1 MPNTNTYTLS
11 QFDPNQ
17 EVFALDRTKEE
28 STAVIK
34 SFRPVQR
41 EGRGDRHWSYLVHFQ
56 CWSSRHDEWVDED
69 DISST
74 SASTCQDDDAAATCC
89 ETQTR
94 LTQVEEEQRAL
105 KDEVRAL
112 KEAEKVLLRRIEE
125 ESSRSY
131 KKRRSSSTRAAKTKT
146 EAATKKRKQPK
157 RDSGDI
163 SMRRNLLLSF
173 LVVSDNRQSD
183 DHGCGVIAR
192 RDIRK
197 GELFEDRV
205 VTYEEGPPPKS
216 LDEWRYISL
225 GSGYFRLA
233 NSLAEMINQPLDGQE
248 ANVMWYCTNYQ
259 EEGRPLR
266 KVLRIRAMRDIHE
279 GEEILVAYR
288 SI

>member
-74 SASTCQDDDAAATCC
+74 SASTCQDDETAATCC
-89 ETQTR
+89 ESQTK
-94 LTQVEEEQRAL
+94 LVQVEEENRAL
-105 KDEVRAL
+105 EGEVRAL

-146 EAATKKRKQPK
+146 EAVTKKRKQPK

-183 DHGCGVIAR
+183 GHGCGVIAR

-205 VTYEEGPPPKS
+205 VTYEEGPPPRS

>member
-1 MPNTNTYTLS
+1 M
-11 QFDPNQ
+11 
-17 EVFALDRTKEE
+17 FALDRTKEE
-28 STAVIK
+28 SAAVIK

-41 EGRGDRHWSYLVHFQ
+41 EGRGDRPNHWSYLVHFQ
-56 CWSSRHDEWVDED
+56 GWSSRHDEWVDED
-69 DISST
+69 DISTT
-74 SASTCQDDDAAATCC
+74 SASTCQDEDALKPCC
-89 ETQTR
+89 ESQTR
-94 LTQVEEEQRAL
+94 LVQVEEKNRAL
-105 KDEVRAL
+105 EDEVRAL
-112 KEAEKVLLRRIEE
+112 KEAEKVLLRRIAEG
-125 ESSRSY
+125 SSQSC

-146 EAATKKRKQPK
+146 EAVTKKRKQPK

-183 DHGCGVIAR
+183 GHGCGVIAR

-205 VTYEEGPPPKS
+205 VTYEEGPPPRS

-233 NSLAEMINQPLDGQE
+233 NSLTEMINQPLDGQQ
-248 ANVMWYCTNYQ
+248 ANVQWYCTNYQ
-259 EEGRPLR
+259 EEARPLR